1 MIEKYSF
8 SKAGNGHENED
19 EICVKEHIKDK
30 EVMVCALADGQGGQF
45 GGGRAAKVA
54 VEKSIEIV
62 MQYSIEQLTKRQT
75 WEKIISLTDEAVNED
90 KEAGYTTL
98 VSLCVIEN
106 WVYGASVGD
115 SAASVLSSG
124 KKILLTERQRKN
136 PPVGSSGAL
145 SEFFCFKLVKPWKVL
160 VMSDGVWKYVGWDCI
175 FNTSSSFN
183 GQSIIDNLFSSIT
196 DFQRNYLPD
205 DFSIVLL
212 QDLF

>member
-30 EVMVCALADGQGGQF
+30 KVILCSLADGQGGQF
-45 GGGRAAKVA
+45 GGGKAAKFA
-54 VEKSIEIV
+54 VEKSLEIV

-75 WEKIISLTDEAVNED
+75 WETIINLTDKAVSEE

-98 VSLCVIEN
+98 VSLCVMEG

-115 SAASVLSSG
+115 SAAFALSSG
-124 KKILLTERQRKN
+124 KKALLTERQRKN

-145 SEFFCFKLVKPWKVL
+145 GEFFSFKLIQPWKL
-160 VMSDGVWKYVGWDCI
+160 LIMSDGVWKYVGWDCI
-175 FNTSSSFN
+175 FNTSSSFD
-183 GQSIIDNLFSSIT
+183 GQSIIDNLFSSIM

-212 QDLF
+212 QALS